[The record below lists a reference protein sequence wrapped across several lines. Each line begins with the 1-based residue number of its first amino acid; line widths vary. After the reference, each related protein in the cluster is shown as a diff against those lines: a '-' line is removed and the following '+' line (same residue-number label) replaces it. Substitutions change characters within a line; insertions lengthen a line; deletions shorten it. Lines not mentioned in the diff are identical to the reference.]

1 MPPSTDACTICSR
14 VFYGRQKFLRCSDC
28 KLRAHTKCV
37 CWPDNVDTFLQSGV
51 SSFLCES
58 CAIVGGAARL
68 NSDGVVGNHDSDAA
82 DFSRTLPA
90 LSPARQLPAGPP
102 ASSPPVDLGAGVES
116 LRSLLLD
123 AMEGISFLT
132 DEVAALRDENA
143 RLRHE
148 QKRDAELQAGAM
160 ALLRT
165 EVRGLRDAL
174 GQRRK
179 PDAPDRRR
187 QPVDGAAGGS
197 LGKDSYAAALHSSL
211 PQASPTKIVAATLP
225 SDGQNNAPPKDDIP
239 PSGIN
244 SARPKARTPALI
256 GASETCKLIVAP
268 PSTRRRALFVTK
280 LNPDTSCEDISLQA
294 HIQGRGPVRELVCTR
309 LKTRLRAH
317 TKCVCWPVDV
327 REFLQSGVP
336 SFTCASC
343 EKISGGASPN
353 HAAMASNDHRNVA
366 PLSHFSVSPSPT
378 DAARPDKGERSL
390 PSSPY
395 IGNTGVD
402 SLRALLLDALEGI
415 SFLTDQVAAL
425 RDENAQLRR
434 EHKHDAQQQ
443 AATLHNI
450 QAELRSFRHEP
461 KQGGKKPPSSYA
473 AAASLQDPVG
483 LIRDQRGNT
492 GPVTEA
498 TCASG
503 AAAPAAI
510 GGERSVASILD
521 SRTHPRHQDK
531 LNQDGGGFRETRPKL
546 PRTRRPL
553 LKGSAS
559 ASGIPVAPPP
569 SQPRRQRAV
578 FVTRLGPN
586 CDAPSLQAHIEQG
599 GTLRLAVLLLRH
611 CCRACIIAADR
622 RLKTLTQH
630 SSTGAKPSWL
640 IASVIRATG
649 LDAYNS

>member
-1 MPPSTDACTICSR
+1 MAPSKDACLICSR
-14 VFYGRQKFLRCSDC
+14 CFYGRQQYLQCSGC
-28 KLRAHTKCV
+28 
-37 CWPDNVDTFLQSGV
+37 
-51 SSFLCES
+51 
-58 CAIVGGAARL
+58 
-68 NSDGVVGNHDSDAA
+68 
-82 DFSRTLPA
+82 
-90 LSPARQLPAGPP
+90 
-102 ASSPPVDLGAGVES
+102 
-116 LRSLLLD
+116 
-123 AMEGISFLT
+123 
-132 DEVAALRDENA
+132 
-143 RLRHE
+143 
-148 QKRDAELQAGAM
+148 
-160 ALLRT
+160 
-165 EVRGLRDAL
+165 
-174 GQRRK
+174 
-179 PDAPDRRR
+179 
-187 QPVDGAAGGS
+187 
-197 LGKDSYAAALHSSL
+197 
-211 PQASPTKIVAATLP
+211 
-225 SDGQNNAPPKDDIP
+225 
-239 PSGIN
+239 
-244 SARPKARTPALI
+244 
-256 GASETCKLIVAP
+256 
-268 PSTRRRALFVTK
+268 
-280 LNPDTSCEDISLQA
+280 
-294 HIQGRGPVRELVCTR
+294 
-309 LKTRLRAH
+309 RLRAH

-327 REFLQSGVP
+327 REFLQSGMP

-353 HAAMASNDHRNVA
+353 HIAMASNDHRNVA

-378 DAARPDKGERSL
+378 DAARPEKGERSL

-402 SLRALLLDALEGI
+402 SLRALLLDALQGI

-492 GPVTEA
+492 RPVTEA

-510 GGERSVASILD
+510 GGERSVASILG

-599 GTLRLAVLLLRH
+599 GTLSELV
-611 CCRACIIAADR
+611 CT
-622 RLKTLTQH
+622 RLKTRHDGYSSFHVTAAEQDIEKLFDPLLWPEGSLFKEFTGQLTESRIYEAARQSLP
-630 SSTGAKPSWL
+630 SSGNADENT
-640 IASVIRATG
+640 
-649 LDAYNS
+649 